1 MPDSCAAVEGF
12 DVEVVGSGGGVG
24 LVHVAGGLSAGG
36 FSEKFR
42 QNLDIVWGV
51 AYNDVMSKML
61 LLHAHHILTDNE
73 GIFETT
79 LRRIAK
85 KIGFDPWGI
94 QLRETILR
102 ATEHEQEPVSRF
114 MWGSPCRFI
123 RSIDIM
129 VHVLLPAMLEDGHP
143 TWATYLRT
151 TSPRWGRTWRHW

>member
-1 MPDSCAAVEGF
+1 MPEVDACVESPDRVAF
-12 DVEVVGSGGGVG
+12 GSGDG
-24 LVHVAGGLSAGG
+24 LSLSAGCSG
-36 FSEKFR
+36 LGVGNFSNKFR
-42 QNLDIVWGV
+42 QNLDTGLSV
-51 AYNDVMSKML
+51 AYNDLMSKTL
-61 LLHAHHILTDNE
+61 LLHAHHILTNNE
-73 GIFETT
+73 GVFETV

-102 ATEHEQEPVSRF
+102 ATEHEQEPESRF

-143 TWATYLRT
+143 TWAVYLRT